1 MTDKPDD
8 AWERERNQHVLNA
21 LRGIVAPVDPAAAKP
36 ASVATPDAVREA
48 ARPQAPENAVRGG
61 PVLRP
66 EQNLDAIARQRP
78 VVKAPSAPKPTMH
91 ETKTPIKPESIPTVK
106 PAPLVEADVI
116 PSRPRTGQ
124 GAAAPV
130 KEAGS
135 PLRASESVHTG
146 SASPVEDRI
155 SHMRE
160 PRLLSID
167 DLEAKRIIHPAH
179 SNRRAV
185 EHFRD
190 LRTRLLQISKGQN
203 FTLVVS
209 SAVNNGGASFAA
221 INLAAAFAFDSSKT
235 ALLVDCNL
243 RYPSLHHAFDM
254 IPELG
259 VTDFLDDPVMDVG
272 SIIYPTG
279 IKRMRFVPAG
289 KRREATGEYFT
300 SYRMKQFLSSVHSR
314 YPDRF
319 IILDTPSINESPDAG
334 ILAELADY
342 TLIVV
347 PHGKVTEGKVL
358 EACARVPREKL
369 LGVVVNN

>member
-1 MTDKPDD
+1 MSDKPDD
-8 AWERERNQHVLNA
+8 AWEQERNQHVLNA
-21 LRGIVAPVDPAAAKP
+21 LRGITVPIAPAAVTP
-36 ASVATPDAVREA
+36 PVATKTSVEKKSDPVTERMMREA
-48 ARPQAPENAVRGG
+48 MPSPAPKSEPVSRAG

-66 EQNLDAIARQRP
+66 EHNLDAIARQRP
-78 VVKAPSAPKPTMH
+78 APK
-91 ETKTPIKPESIPTVK
+91 S
-106 PAPLVEADVI
+106 PAPKGTAEDQRI
-116 PSRPRTGQ
+116 PELPPIVSTVVSTQAHERKD
-124 GAAAPV
+124 PV
-130 KEAGS
+130 DATPPPLAG
-135 PLRASESVHTG
+135 ESVGHG
-146 SASPVEDRI
+146 IAASASDDRI
-155 SHMRE
+155 SRMRE

-179 SNRRAV
+179 TNRRAV
-185 EHFRD
+185 ERFRD

-209 SAVNNGGASFAA
+209 SVVNNGGASFTA
-221 INLAAAFAFDSSKT
+221 INLAATFAFDSSKT

-289 KRREATGEYFT
+289 KRREATAEYFT
-300 SYRMKQFLSSVHSR
+300 SYRMKQFLESVHNR

-347 PHGKVTEGKVL
+347 PHGKVSEGKVL